1 MKIKPL
7 SDKVVIKALEAEQ
20 KTASGIVIPDTAKEK
35 PAQGEIIAVGPG
47 KVDDG
52 ARVPMTVKIGDKVL
66 YSKYSPQEVKIDG
79 TEYLIIGEE
88 DILAIIDK

>member
-35 PAQGEIIAVGPG
+35 PAQGEVVAVGPG
-47 KVDDG
+47 KIKDG
-52 ARVPMTVKIGDKVL
+52 KILAMTVKIGDKVL

-79 TEYLIIGEE
+79 TEYLIISEE
-88 DILAIIDK
+88 EILAIVL

>member
-1 MKIKPL
+1 MKVKPL
-7 SDKVVIKALEAEQ
+7 SDKVVIKVLEAEQ

-47 KVDDG
+47 KIDDG
-52 ARVPMTVKIGDKVL
+52 IKVPMTVKVGDKVL

-79 TEYLIIGEE
+79 TEYLIISEE
-88 DILAIIDK
+88 DILAIIV

>member
-35 PAQGEIIAVGPG
+35 PAQGEVVAVGPG
-47 KVDDG
+47 KVKDG
-52 ARVPMTVKIGDKVL
+52 RNIAMTVKIGNKVL

-79 TEYLIIGEE
+79 TEYLIISEE
-88 DILAIIDK
+88 DILAIVE

>member
-1 MKIKPL
+1 MDANKPL
-7 SDKVVIKALEAEQ
+7 SDKVVIKVLEAEQ

-47 KVDDG
+47 KIDDG
-52 ARVPMTVKIGDKVL
+52 IKVPMTVKVGDKVL

-79 TEYLIIGEE
+79 TEYLIISEE
-88 DILAIIDK
+88 DILAIIV

>member
-35 PAQGEIIAVGPG
+35 PAQGEVIAIGPG

-52 ARVPMTVKIGDKVL
+52 IRGEMTVKVGNRVL

-79 TEYLIIGEE
+79 IEYLIISEE

>member
-20 KTASGIVIPDTAKEK
+20 KTASGLVIPDTAKEK
-35 PAQGEIIAVGPG
+35 PAQGEVVAVGPG
-47 KVDDG
+47 KVKEDKIQ
-52 ARVPMTVKIGDKVL
+52 AMTVKIGDRVL

-79 TEYLIIGEE
+79 TEYLIISEE
-88 DILAIIDK
+88 EILAIVL

>member
-35 PAQGEIIAVGPG
+35 PAQGEVVAVGPG
-47 KVDDG
+47 KVKDG
-52 ARVPMTVKIGDKVL
+52 EKIAMTVKIGNKVL

-79 TEYLIIGEE
+79 TEYLIISEE
-88 DILAIIDK
+88 DILAIVE